1 MPVPSRS
8 REAQR
13 LGAELEAML
22 ASVDVPDAAGRDALR
37 AAYARLRDAELDR
50 SGVLRTH
57 AMRLLGREPETRDRD
72 LFVEAARTHCSDTGV
87 DTSAEMRGLA
97 LLALS
102 RVDPETARWLAAERL
117 HDGEP
122 PNQEP
127 HATAVRILAHHGDHL
142 IIREWLDGRGMGAQ
156 PAGAAAL
163 AEAELALAMPAAEW
177 TRRAAG
183 RLGDD
188 RPVETLTAVEAVV
201 REVRTELA
209 GGLAALL
216 RALDDTDL
224 FRAVAMTLAASRESG
239 FLDALLDVVEEVPY
253 PLLDAYTDALAI
265 CRSPRRDEVLSRV
278 SARARRGASPPE

>member
-1 MPVPSRS
+1 MSKS
-8 REAQR
+8 TEAQR
-13 LGAELEAML
+13 LRDELDAML
-22 ASVDVPDAAGRDALR
+22 AAVDVPDAAERDTLR
-37 AAYARLRDAELDR
+37 ATYARLRDAELDR

-57 AMRLLGREPETRDRD
+57 AVRLLGREPETRDRD
-72 LFVEAARTHCSDTGV
+72 LFVEAARTLCSDTGV

-102 RVDPETARWLAAERL
+102 RVAPLPARGLAAERL
-117 HDGEP
+117 HDRAP

-127 HATAVRILAHHGDHL
+127 HATAVGILAHHGDHL

-156 PAGAAAL
+156 PPGAAAL
-163 AEAELALAMPAAEW
+163 AEAELALAMPASEW
-177 TRRAAG
+177 TRRAAA

-201 REVRTELA
+201 REVRSELA
-209 GGLAALL
+209 DGLAALL

-239 FLDALLDVVEEVPY
+239 FLDALLDLVEEVPY
-253 PLLDAYTDALAI
+253 PLLDAYTDALTI
-265 CRSPRRDEVLSRV
+265 CRSPRRNEVLSRV
-278 SARARRGASPPE
+278 SVRARRGASPPE

>member
-1 MPVPSRS
+1 MSKS
-8 REAQR
+8 SEAQR
-13 LGAELEAML
+13 LRGELEAML
-22 ASVDVPDAAGRDALR
+22 GAVDVPGAAERDTLR
-37 AAYARLRDAELDR
+37 ATYARLRDAELDR
-50 SGVLRTH
+50 TGVLRTH
-57 AMRLLGREPETRDRD
+57 AVRLLSREPDTRDRD

-102 RVDPETARWLAAERL
+102 LVDPLTARWLAAERL
-117 HDGEP
+117 HDRDP

-127 HATAVRILAHHGDHL
+127 HATAVGILAHHGDHL

-156 PAGAAAL
+156 PPSAAAL
-163 AEAELALAMPAAEW
+163 AEVELALAMPASEW
-177 TRRAAG
+177 ARRAAD

-188 RPVETLTAVEAVV
+188 RAVETLTAVEAVV

-209 GGLAALL
+209 PGLAALL
-216 RALDDTDL
+216 RRLDGADL
-224 FRAVAMTLAASRESG
+224 FRAVAMTLAASRESA
-239 FLDALLDVVEEVPY
+239 FLDALLDLVEEVPY

-278 SARARRGASPPE
+278 SARARRGPSPEE